1 MTLTTEKT
9 SSLPVRPVPR
19 GLMVLFAGGG
29 SGGHISPG
37 LAIAERLKELDP
49 ESQAFFL
56 CSQRSIDKVMLDE
69 AGAKYT
75 SVPASPPSIHPIKAM
90 RFLLN
95 FRRSKRNARKI
106 FRELGV
112 TYVVALGGFVAAPV
126 VSAARACRIPILL
139 INLDNPPGKANRWMA
154 RRCVDVVT
162 AIELPDLPNFAT
174 SIVGMPVRRRALAP
188 APGIESGQIQACR
201 SQLGLE
207 PDRQT
212 LLVTGASQGSTS
224 INEFIVAM
232 AEREPDVF
240 EGWQILHLAGTGAEE
255 DLEQR
260 YETTGVPAQVRP
272 FLHDMGLAWGAA
284 DLALSRAGAS
294 SVAEAAC
301 NSVPTIF
308 LPYPYHRDMHQK
320 FNARRMVEMGGALLE
335 TDAIEVEANLKR
347 IGPRL
352 RELMTNPLKLLAM
365 RSVLR
370 SNVPPDAAL
379 IVARMLIEKSC

>member
-1 MTLTTEKT
+1 
-9 SSLPVRPVPR
+9 
-19 GLMVLFAGGG
+19 MVLFAGGG

-154 RRCVDVVT
+154 RRCQDVVT
-162 AIELPDLPNFAT
+162 AIELPELPKFT
-174 SIVGMPVRRRALAP
+174 KHLVGMPVRRRALAP
-188 APGIESGQIQACR
+188 PSEEGSTCH
-201 SQLGLE
+201 SQLGLN
-207 PDRQT
+207 PNRRT
-212 LLVTGASQGSTS
+212 LLITGASQGSAS
-224 INEFIVAM
+224 INKFIIAM

-240 EGWQILHLAGTGAEE
+240 DGWQILHLAGSGSCE
-255 DLEQR
+255 DLEVR
-260 YETTGVPAQVRP
+260 YEAVGIPARVLP
-272 FLHDMGLAWGAA
+272 FLHEMGLAWGSA
-284 DLALSRAGAS
+284 DLAISRAGAS
-294 SVAEAAC
+294 SVAEAAG
-301 NSVPTIF
+301 NTVPTIF

-320 FNARRMVEMGGALLE
+320 FNAQQMVDMGGALLV
-335 TDAIEVEANLKR
+335 TDEVDLEANLKG
-347 IGPRL
+347 IGLEL
-352 RELMTNPLKLLAM
+352 RQLMTNPHKLKTM
-365 RSVLR
+365 RSVLQE
-370 SNVPPDAAL
+370 NVPPDAAL
-379 IVARMLIEKSC
+379 IVAEMLIEKSC

>member
-1 MTLTTEKT
+1 
-9 SSLPVRPVPR
+9 
-19 GLMVLFAGGG
+19 MVLFAGGG

-49 ESQAFFL
+49 ESQACFL
-56 CSQRSIDKVMLDE
+56 CSQRPIDKVMLDE
-69 AGAKYT
+69 AGAKYFPL
-75 SVPASPPSIHPIKAM
+75 PASPPSIHPIKAL

-95 FRRSKRNARKI
+95 FRRSARNARKI
-106 FRELGV
+106 IRELGV

-126 VSAARACRIPILL
+126 VSAARACNIPVLL
-139 INLDNPPGKANRWMA
+139 TNLDNPPGKANRWMA
-154 RRCVDVVT
+154 RRCGEVVS
-162 AIELPDLPNFAT
+162 AIELPDFPNFAT

-188 APGIESGQIQACR
+188 TPAPGKGQIQACR
-201 SQLGLE
+201 GQLGLD

-212 LLVTGASQGSTS
+212 LLVTGASQGSAS
-224 INEFIVAM
+224 INEFIVAL

-240 EGWQILHLAGTGAEE
+240 EGWQILHLAGSGEWEE
-255 DLEQR
+255 LEKR
-260 YETTGVPAQVRP
+260 YQATGVPALVLP

-320 FNARRMVEMGGALLE
+320 FNARRLVEIGGALLE
-335 TDAIEVEANLKR
+335 KDAIEVEANLKR

>member
-1 MTLTTEKT
+1 
-9 SSLPVRPVPR
+9 
-19 GLMVLFAGGG
+19 
-29 SGGHISPG
+29 
-37 LAIAERLKELDP
+37 
-49 ESQAFFL
+49 
-56 CSQRSIDKVMLDE
+56 
-69 AGAKYT
+69 
-75 SVPASPPSIHPIKAM
+75 
-90 RFLLN
+90 
-95 FRRSKRNARKI
+95 
-106 FRELGV
+106 
-112 TYVVALGGFVAAPV
+112 
-126 VSAARACRIPILL
+126 VSAARTWNIRILL
-139 INLDNPPGKANRWMA
+139 TKLDHPPGKANRWMA
-154 RRCVDVVT
+154 RLCVDVVT
-162 AIELPDLPNFAT
+162 AIELPDFPNFAT

-188 APGIESGQIQACR
+188 ASGNESGQVQACR

-240 EGWQILHLAGTGAEE
+240 EGWQILHLAGTEAGE

-272 FLHDMGLAWGAA
+272 FLHDIGLAWGAA